1 MEASARFQHTDELLS
16 SRAAAGDRA
25 AFDELYRR
33 YSGPL
38 AAYGARMLRDRGAGE
53 DIAQTTFLNAFRAL
67 ERGVEPRNVRPWLFK
82 IAHNAALG
90 SIRRERDVP
99 VEFIDR
105 PQQDDL
111 EPRAARRSLI
121 RGIGALP
128 ERQRRVYLL
137 RELRGLTVSEIAVEL
152 ELTSEQVEQALFSA
166 KNKLA
171 EQLSFGEPVTCDLVR
186 SLTSVQL
193 SKGEQRAVKAHVRS
207 CLSCRAIRT
216 KDGTAGT
223 LGGGFLGLLERIGG
237 FFATASGPIAA
248 KVGAVAATAALGV
261 AAGDPGIAHSVFDG
275 GPSAAAASLQAAP
288 VQAVPVALR
297 LSPADVVPT
306 FLKATARSSDWSAF
320 SATGVGVHGLG
331 NAAGNGRAPGSP
343 GATAV
348 PAVVDTTTDTTT
360 DTTQDTNGDTN
371 TDNSG
376 DSSSDPAVS
385 DTSGGSDLSADPAS
399 DPAATDPA
407 ATDPAA
413 DPAATD
419 PAADPSADPTATDP
433 AVDPLADTTPVDTTT
448 VPLDQLPPDPTPVP

>member
-1 MEASARFQHTDELLS
+1 
-16 SRAAAGDRA
+16 
-25 AFDELYRR
+25 
-33 YSGPL
+33 
-38 AAYGARMLRDRGAGE
+38 
-53 DIAQTTFLNAFRAL
+53 
-67 ERGVEPRNVRPWLFK
+67 VRPWLFK

-99 VEFIDR
+99 VEFVDR
-105 PQQDDL
+105 PHHDDL

-137 RELRGLTVSEIAVEL
+137 RELRGLSVSEIAVEL
-152 ELTSEQVEQALFSA
+152 ELTSQQVEQALFSA

-186 SLTSVQL
+186 SLTSIQL

-261 AAGDPGIAHSVFDG
+261 VAGDPGIAHSVFDG
-275 GPSAAAASLQAAP
+275 GPSAAAASLRATAA
-288 VQAVPVALR
+288 VQAVPVGLR
-297 LSPADVVPT
+297 LSAADVVPT
-306 FLKATARSSDWSAF
+306 FLKATAKSSDWSAF
-320 SATGVGVHGLG
+320 SATGDGATGLG
-331 NAAGNGRAPGSP
+331 NGAGGRPAPGSS
-343 GATAV
+343 GASAV
-348 PAVVDTTTDTTT
+348 PAVVDTATDTTT
-360 DTTQDTNGDTN
+360 DTNGDTNGDSNGDTN

-376 DSSSDPAVS
+376 DSSNDPAVS
-385 DTSGGSDLSADPAS
+385 DTSSSSDQSTDPAS

-419 PAADPSADPTATDP
+419 PAADPTATDP

-448 VPLDQLPPDPTPVP
+448 VPLDQLAPDPTPVP

>member
-1 MEASARFQHTDELLS
+1 MEASARFEPTDELLS

-33 YSGPL
+33 YAGPL
-38 AAYGARMLRDRGAGE
+38 TAYGARMLRDRGAGE
-53 DIAQTTFLNAFRAL
+53 DIAQTTFLSAFRAL

-99 VEFIDR
+99 VEFVDR
-105 PQQDDL
+105 PQLDDL

-137 RELRGLTVSEIAVEL
+137 RELRGFSVSEIAVEL
-152 ELTSEQVEQALFSA
+152 ELTPQQVEQALFSA

-207 CLSCRAIRT
+207 CLSCRAIST
-216 KDGTAGT
+216 KDGAAGT

-237 FFATASGPIAA
+237 FFATASAPIAA
-248 KVGAVAATAALGV
+248 KVGAVAATAVIGV
-261 AAGDPGIAHSVFDG
+261 AAGDPGVAHSLFDG
-275 GPSAAAASLQAAP
+275 GPSAAAASSQAAP
-288 VQAVPVALR
+288 FQAVPVALR
-297 LSPADVVPT
+297 LSAADVVPT
-306 FLKATARSSDWSAF
+306 FLKASAKTSDWAAF
-320 SATGVGVHGLG
+320 AATGAGVQGPG
-331 NAAGNGRAPGSP
+331 NAASNGSAPGSP
-343 GATAV
+343 GATAA
-348 PAVVDTTTDTTT
+348 PAVVDTTT
-360 DTTQDTNGDTN
+360 DTTQDTNGDN

-376 DSSSDPAVS
+376 DYSSDSGAS
-385 DTSGGSDLSADPAS
+385 DTSGGSADLSADPAS
-399 DPAATDPA
+399 DPTATDPSATDPA
-407 ATDPAA
+407 P

-433 AVDPLADTTPVDTTT
+433 AVDPLADTTPVDTTA
-448 VPLDQLPPDPTPVP
+448 VPVDPIPPDPTPAP